1 MLLLLILR
9 RATLARGLSHQ
20 SPNHLEQTRRPVYI
34 SFTLLFFTGPFSPDD
49 GDPRFRAAA
58 ATDPSNSSSPCA
70 LSDLSP
76 PTKKKREGNEE
87 EGGDFPQGRGRKNG
101 LWGGRRLGPRE
112 IREGENGFHAHINSG
127 LGVGGREGRR
137 GDALCFVGFFPPP
150 GLRGFR
156 SSFAALFSKWVRG
169 GDDHLGGLKGGQGG
183 VKSFERT

>member
-1 MLLLLILR
+1 MLLLLIR

-127 LGVGGREGRR
+127 LGVGGREG
-137 GDALCFVGFFPPP
+137 GGMHCASLVFFPSRAQGVPFV
-150 GLRGFR
+150 LRR
-156 SSFAALFSKWVRG
+156 LFFKVGQRG
-169 GDDHLGGLKGGQGG
+169 
-183 VKSFERT
+183 R

>member
-1 MLLLLILR
+1 MLLLLIR

-76 PTKKKREGNEE
+76 PTKKKK
-87 EGGDFPQGRGRKNG
+87 GGERGRRRG
-101 LWGGRRLGPRE
+101 LSS
-112 IREGENGFHAHINSG
+112 REGEKKRPVGGSAVGAERDQGRRKWLSRAHK
-127 LGVGGREGRR
+127 LGAWSGREGGR
-137 GDALCFVGFFPPP
+137 GDALCFVGFFPLPGSGGSFRPSPP
-150 GLRGFR
+150 FFQSGSEGEMTT
-156 SSFAALFSKWVRG
+156 SA
-169 GDDHLGGLKGGQGG
+169 D
-183 VKSFERT
+183 